1 MQPFA
6 HFLFASLT
14 CNRWFASPPL
24 QKSALLQ
31 NIYRNPVCY
40 MSCKIV
46 CKSTLGVALIRG
58 LNSPR
63 SSGRATRRRRLKGG

>member
-14 CNRWFASPPL
+14 CNRCFASPPL

-31 NIYRNPVCY
+31 NIYRNPVCF
-40 MSCKIV
+40 MS

-58 LNSPR
+58 LKSPR